1 MMPTIPAAVL
11 GLLWVTIPG
20 VFSLAVPA
28 EGLLERQNNVDCERP
43 GLKTTNVTAAT
54 NETGILEKRNYNGTC
69 QLSWRDGSL
78 ICSGICYCLPTSAC
92 SASGNYCYF
101 NTGNEQCYC
110 T

>member
-1 MMPTIPAAVL
+1 LFEVGLARLLPKVLSSCQLLFVFKLAVKLRRAASATMMPTIPAAVL

-54 NETGILEKRNYNGTC
+54 NETGILEKRNYNGV
-69 QLSWRDGSL
+69 RDD
-78 ICSGICYCLPTSAC
+78 
-92 SASGNYCYF
+92 
-101 NTGNEQCYC
+101 
-110 T
+110 